1 MYVFFKWP
9 WFLLFFNF
17 KGLYGWSETEK
28 MENKKEK
35 K

>member
-1 MYVFFKWP
+1 MFFLSGHD
-9 WFLLFFNF
+9 FYYF
-17 KGLYGWSETEK
+17 LYGWSETEK